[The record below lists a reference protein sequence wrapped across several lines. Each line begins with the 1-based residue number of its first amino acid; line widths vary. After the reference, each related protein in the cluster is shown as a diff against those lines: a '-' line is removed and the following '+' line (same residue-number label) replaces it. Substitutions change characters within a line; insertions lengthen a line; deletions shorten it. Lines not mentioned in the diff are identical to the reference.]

1 MKKRSIIVLA
11 ALMMSATVPAF
22 AAEPSNQEQVICNLA
37 SKNCLSSSQAIEK
50 KMKKVKEDMKKGKT
64 YSAEDLQKIEKKL
77 KEVQDMV
84 DQLQPKPAAK

>member
-1 MKKRSIIVLA
+1 MKKSVGIILA
-11 ALMMSATVPAF
+11 AFMVAVSVPAF

-37 SKNCLSSSQAIEK
+37 SKNCLSYSQAIEK

>member
-1 MKKRSIIVLA
+1 
-11 ALMMSATVPAF
+11 
-22 AAEPSNQEQVICNLA
+22 
-37 SKNCLSSSQAIEK
+37 
-50 KMKKVKEDMKKGKT
+50 MKKGKT